1 MQKLFKFALAFGL
14 LAFIGCGDTADKKGS
29 EANASANNASAASQ
43 TITVGATPVPHA
55 EILEFVKA
63 DLANEGFELV
73 VKEFN
78 DYVQPNLA
86 TDSGELDA
94 NFFQHIPYLEEFN
107 KNKGTALVSVA
118 GIHLEPMGV
127 YSRKHSGFTVSSD
140 GVSIA
145 VPNDPTNESRALDII
160 AKTGV
165 VTFKESALKTPLD
178 IVSNPK
184 NIVFKELEA
193 AQMPRA
199 LDDTD
204 FAVINSNF
212 AMAAGLKPTED
223 SLVMEDKS
231 SPYVNVL
238 VVKAGNEES
247 AKTKALIK
255 ALQSEKVKAFIDEK
269 YQGAVVP
276 AF

>member
-14 LAFIGCGDTADKKGS
+14 LAFIGCGDTADKKGG
-29 EANASANNASAASQ
+29 EANASANNASAVSQ

-127 YSRKHSGFTVSSD
+127 YSRKYSSFTISSD

-160 AKTGV
+160 TKTGV

-212 AMAAGLKPTED
+212 AMAAGLKPTEH

>member
-14 LAFIGCGDTADKKGS
+14 LAFIGCGDTADKKGG
-29 EANASANNASAASQ
+29 EANASANNASTASQ

>member
-14 LAFIGCGDTADKKGS
+14 LAFIGCGDTADKKGG
-29 EANASANNASAASQ
+29 EANASANNTSAVSQ

-127 YSRKHSGFTVSSD
+127 YSRKHSSFTIVSD

-212 AMAAGLKPTED
+212 AMAAGLKPTKEA
-223 SLVMEDKS
+223 LVMEDKS

>member
-1 MQKLFKFALAFGL
+1 MQKIFKFALVFGL
-14 LAFIGCGDTADKKGS
+14 LAFIGCGDTADKKG
-29 EANASANNASAASQ
+29 EANATASGGATQ
-43 TITVGATPVPHA
+43 QILVGATPVPHA
-55 EILEFVKA
+55 EILEFIKA

-73 VKEFN
+73 IKEFN

-94 NFFQHIPYLEEFN
+94 NFFQHIPYLDEFN
-107 KNKGTALVSVA
+107 KNKGTQLVRVA

-127 YSRKHSGFTVSSD
+127 YSRKHSKFETLSD
-140 GVSIA
+140 GASIA

-165 VTFKESALKTPLD
+165 VTFKESTLKTPLD
-178 IVSNPK
+178 ITSNPK
-184 NIVFKELEA
+184 NVNFKELAPE
-193 AQMPRA
+193 QLPRA

-204 FAVINSNF
+204 FAVINANF
-212 AMAAGLKPTED
+212 AMAAGLNPSAD
-223 SLVMEDKS
+223 SLVIEDKS

-238 VVKAGNEES
+238 VVKAGNENT
-247 AKTKALIK
+247 AKTQALIK
-255 ALQSEKVKAFIDEK
+255 ALQSEKVKGFITEK
-269 YQGAVVP
+269 YKGAVIP

>member
-14 LAFIGCGDTADKKGS
+14 LAFIGCGDTADKKGG
-29 EANASANNASAASQ
+29 EANASANNASAVSQ

-127 YSRKHSGFTVSSD
+127 YSRKYSSFTIISD

-212 AMAAGLKPTED
+212 AMAAGLKPTKEA
-223 SLVMEDKS
+223 LVMEDKS
-231 SPYVNVL
+231 SSYVNVL

>member
-14 LAFIGCGDTADKKGS
+14 LAFIGCGDTADKKGG
-29 EANASANNASAASQ
+29 EANASANNASAVSQ

-78 DYVQPNLA
+78 DYIQPNLA

-127 YSRKHSGFTVSSD
+127 YSRKHSSFTIVSD

-212 AMAAGLKPTED
+212 AMAAGLKPTEH

-255 ALQSEKVKAFIDEK
+255 ALRSEKVKAFIDEK

>member
-14 LAFIGCGDTADKKGS
+14 LAFIGCGDTADKKGG

-127 YSRKHSGFTVSSD
+127 YSRKYSSFTIVSD

>member
-14 LAFIGCGDTADKKGS
+14 LAFIGCGDTADKKGG
-29 EANASANNASAASQ
+29 EANASANNASAVSQ

-127 YSRKHSGFTVSSD
+127 YSRKHSSFTIVSD

-212 AMAAGLKPTED
+212 AMAAGLKPTEH
-223 SLVMEDKS
+223 SLVMEDKE

-255 ALQSEKVKAFIDEK
+255 ALQSEKVKAFINEK

>member
-14 LAFIGCGDTADKKGS
+14 LAFIGCGDTADKKGG
-29 EANASANNASAASQ
+29 EANASANNASTASQ

-127 YSRKHSGFTVSSD
+127 YSRKHSSFTIVSD

-212 AMAAGLKPTED
+212 AMAAGLKPTEH

>member
-14 LAFIGCGDTADKKGS
+14 LAFIGCGDTADKKGG

-127 YSRKHSGFTVSSD
+127 YSRKHSSFTIVSD

-212 AMAAGLKPTED
+212 AMAAGLKPTEH

>member
-55 EILEFVKA
+55 EILEFIKA

-107 KNKGTALVSVA
+107 KNKGTTLVSVA

-127 YSRKHSGFTVSSD
+127 YSRKHSGFTIASD

-223 SLVMEDKS
+223 SLVMEDKE

-255 ALQSEKVKAFIDEK
+255 ALQSEKVKAFIAEK
-269 YQGAVVP
+269 YQGAVIP

>member
-14 LAFIGCGDTADKKGS
+14 LAFIGCGDTADKKGG

-43 TITVGATPVPHA
+43 IITVGATPVPHA

-86 TDSGELDA
+86 TDSGELDV

-127 YSRKHSGFTVSSD
+127 YSRKHSSFTIVSD

-212 AMAAGLKPTED
+212 AMAAGLKPTKEA
-223 SLVMEDKS
+223 LVMEDKE

>member
-14 LAFIGCGDTADKKGS
+14 LAFIGCGDTADKKGG
-29 EANASANNASAASQ
+29 EANASANNASAVSQ

-107 KNKGTALVSVA
+107 KNKGTTLVSVA

-127 YSRKHSGFTVSSD
+127 YSRKHSSFTIVSD

-223 SLVMEDKS
+223 SLVMEDKE

>member
-14 LAFIGCGDTADKKGS
+14 LAFIGCGDTADKKGG

-127 YSRKHSGFTVSSD
+127 YSRKHSSFTIVSD

>member
-14 LAFIGCGDTADKKGS
+14 LAFIGCGDTADKKGG
-29 EANASANNASAASQ
+29 EANASANNASAVSQ

-107 KNKGTALVSVA
+107 KNKGTTLVSVA

-127 YSRKHSGFTVSSD
+127 YSRKHSSFTIVSD

-212 AMAAGLKPTED
+212 AMAAGLKPTKEA
-223 SLVMEDKS
+223 LVMEDKS

-255 ALQSEKVKAFIDEK
+255 ALQSEKVKAFINEK

>member
-14 LAFIGCGDTADKKGS
+14 LAFIGCGDTADKKGG

-127 YSRKHSGFTVSSD
+127 YSRKYSSFTNVSD

-269 YQGAVVP
+269 YQGAVIP

>member
-14 LAFIGCGDTADKKGS
+14 LAFIGCGDTADKKGG

-107 KNKGTALVSVA
+107 KNKGTTLVSVV

-127 YSRKHSGFTVSSD
+127 YSRKHSSFTIVSD

>member
-14 LAFIGCGDTADKKGS
+14 LAFIGCGDTADKKGG
-29 EANASANNASAASQ
+29 EANASANNASAVSQ

-63 DLANEGFELV
+63 NLANEGFELV

-107 KNKGTALVSVA
+107 KNKGTTLVSVA

-127 YSRKHSGFTVSSD
+127 YSRKHSSFTIVSD

-212 AMAAGLKPTED
+212 AMAAGLKPTKEA
-223 SLVMEDKS
+223 LVMEDKE

>member
-14 LAFIGCGDTADKKGS
+14 LAFIGCGDTADKKGG

-127 YSRKHSGFTVSSD
+127 YSRKHSSFTIVSD

-223 SLVMEDKS
+223 SLVIEDKS

>member
-14 LAFIGCGDTADKKGS
+14 LAFIGCGDTADKKGG

-127 YSRKHSGFTVSSD
+127 YSRKYSSFTIVSD

-212 AMAAGLKPTED
+212 AMAAELKPTKEA
-223 SLVMEDKS
+223 LVMEDKS

>member
-14 LAFIGCGDTADKKGS
+14 LAFIGCGDTADKKGG
-29 EANASANNASAASQ
+29 EANASANNASAVSQ

-94 NFFQHIPYLEEFN
+94 NFFQHIPYLKEFN

-212 AMAAGLKPTED
+212 AMAAGLKPTKEA
-223 SLVMEDKS
+223 LVMEDKS

>member
-1 MQKLFKFALAFGL
+1 MQKLFKFALALGL

-107 KNKGTALVSVA
+107 KNKGTTLVSVA

-127 YSRKHSGFTVSSD
+127 YSRKHSGFTITSD

-212 AMAAGLKPTED
+212 AMAAGLKPTKD
-223 SLVMEDKS
+223 SLVMEDKE

-255 ALQSEKVKAFIDEK
+255 ALQSEKVKAFIAEK
-269 YQGAVVP
+269 YQGAVIP

>member
-14 LAFIGCGDTADKKGS
+14 LAFIGCGDTADKKGG
-29 EANASANNASAASQ
+29 EANASANNASAVSQ

-86 TDSGELDA
+86 TDSGELEA

-107 KNKGTALVSVA
+107 KNKGTTLVSVA

-127 YSRKHSGFTVSSD
+127 YSRKYSSFTIVSD

>member
-14 LAFIGCGDTADKKGS
+14 LAFIGCGDTADKKGG
-29 EANASANNASAASQ
+29 EANASANNASAVSQ

-127 YSRKHSGFTVSSD
+127 YSRKYSSFTIVSD

-269 YQGAVVP
+269 YQGAVIP

>member
-1 MQKLFKFALAFGL
+1 MQKLFKFTLAFGL
-14 LAFIGCGDTADKKGS
+14 LAFIGCGDTADKKGG
-29 EANASANNASAASQ
+29 EANASANNASAVSQ

-127 YSRKHSGFTVSSD
+127 YSRKHSSFTIVSD

-212 AMAAGLKPTED
+212 AMAAGLKPTEH

>member
-14 LAFIGCGDTADKKGS
+14 LAFIGCGDTADKKGG
-29 EANASANNASAASQ
+29 EANASANNASAVSQ
-43 TITVGATPVPHA
+43 TIIVGATPVPHA

-86 TDSGELDA
+86 TDSGELDV

-127 YSRKHSGFTVSSD
+127 YSRKHSSFTIVSD

-212 AMAAGLKPTED
+212 AMAAGLKPTKEA
-223 SLVMEDKS
+223 LVMEDKE

>member
-223 SLVMEDKS
+223 SLVIEDKE

-255 ALQSEKVKAFIDEK
+255 ALQSKKVKAFIAEK
-269 YQGAVVP
+269 YQGAVIP

>member
-14 LAFIGCGDTADKKGS
+14 LAFIGCGDTADKKGG

-43 TITVGATPVPHA
+43 IITVGATPVPHA

-127 YSRKHSGFTVSSD
+127 YSRKHSSFTIVSD

-212 AMAAGLKPTED
+212 AMAAGLKPTKEA
-223 SLVMEDKS
+223 LVMEDKS

>member
-14 LAFIGCGDTADKKGS
+14 LAFIGCGDTADKKGG

-223 SLVMEDKS
+223 SLVIEDKE

-255 ALQSEKVKAFIDEK
+255 ALQSKKVKAFIAEK
-269 YQGAVVP
+269 YQGAVIP

>member
-14 LAFIGCGDTADKKGS
+14 LAFIGCGDTADKKGG

-43 TITVGATPVPHA
+43 IITVGATPVPHA

-86 TDSGELDA
+86 TDSGELDV

-107 KNKGTALVSVA
+107 KNKGTTLVSVA

-127 YSRKHSGFTVSSD
+127 YSRKHSSFTIVSD

-212 AMAAGLKPTED
+212 AMAAGLKPTKEA
-223 SLVMEDKS
+223 LVMEDKS

>member
-14 LAFIGCGDTADKKGS
+14 LAFIGCGDTADKKGG
-29 EANASANNASAASQ
+29 EANASANNASAVSQ

-127 YSRKHSGFTVSSD
+127 YSRKYSSFTIVSD

-212 AMAAGLKPTED
+212 AMAAELKPTKEA
-223 SLVMEDKS
+223 LVMEDKS

>member
-14 LAFIGCGDTADKKGS
+14 LAFIGCGDTADKKGG
-29 EANASANNASAASQ
+29 EANASANNASAVSQ

-107 KNKGTALVSVA
+107 KNKGTTLVSVA

-127 YSRKHSGFTVSSD
+127 YSRKYSSFTIVSD

-255 ALQSEKVKAFIDEK
+255 ALQSEKVKAFIAEK

>member
-14 LAFIGCGDTADKKGS
+14 LAFIGCGDTADKKGG
-29 EANASANNASAASQ
+29 EANASANNASTASQ

-127 YSRKHSGFTVSSD
+127 YSRKHSSFTIVSD

-255 ALQSEKVKAFIDEK
+255 ALQSEKVKAFIEEK

>member
-14 LAFIGCGDTADKKGS
+14 LAFIGCGDTADKKGG

-127 YSRKHSGFTVSSD
+127 YSRKHSSFTIVSD

-212 AMAAGLKPTED
+212 AMAAGLKPTKEA
-223 SLVMEDKS
+223 LVMEDKS

>member
-14 LAFIGCGDTADKKGS
+14 LAFIGCGDTADKKGG
-29 EANASANNASAASQ
+29 EANASANNASAVSQ

-55 EILEFVKA
+55 EILKFVKA

-127 YSRKHSGFTVSSD
+127 YSRKHSSFTISSD

-223 SLVMEDKS
+223 SLVMEDKE

>member
-14 LAFIGCGDTADKKGS
+14 LAFIGCGDTADKKGG

-43 TITVGATPVPHA
+43 IITVGATPVPHA

-86 TDSGELDA
+86 TDSGELDV

-127 YSRKHSGFTVSSD
+127 YSRKHSSFTIVSD

-212 AMAAGLKPTED
+212 AMAAGLKPTKEA
-223 SLVMEDKS
+223 LVMEDKS